1 MVLLQAAC
9 NEPEIVEKHDPF
21 KGMTKKER
29 IDAMEDA
36 MRRAGKKEQIQI
48 EGYLKRHQIPA
59 IKTST
64 GVHYYIYQEGEG
76 ETLNDGEVVVLD
88 YVVSKING
96 DTLYTT
102 QEKLDEFRIANADKE
117 SGLHEALTLLKP
129 GSKAIIVI
137 PSYRAHGIS
146 GDTDKIPTLTTV
158 VYNISV
164 K

>member
-1 MVLLQAAC
+1 MRPTFHFIIILFVVLLQAAC

-64 GVHYYIYQEGEG
+64 GVE
-76 ETLNDGEVVVLD
+76 
-88 YVVSKING
+88 YVSAK
-96 DTLYTT
+96 
-102 QEKLDEFRIANADKE
+102 EF
-117 SGLHEALTLLKP
+117 S
-129 GSKAIIVI
+129 
-137 PSYRAHGIS
+137 
-146 GDTDKIPTLTTV
+146 
-158 VYNISV
+158 
-164 K
+164 